1 MDISNVL
8 NVKNIK
14 LNMMAKSKE
23 EAIEELTDLLVQD
36 GAVINKE
43 DFLKD
48 VWLRE
53 EQGSTGFENHIAI
66 PHGKSSG
73 VARTALA
80 MGRTQYEIPWE
91 TMDGSDVRCIILF
104 AVCLVDQNATHIRLL
119 SQVSGSLADEEIIE
133 KLLQENDP
141 QKIIDLLNAENESAN
156 AYRHYHLCHS
166 MAIKSLLEN
175 RYEYCRNYSLYCW
188 HCPYLYRAKEN

>member
-8 NVKNIK
+8 NVKSIK

-141 QKIIDLLNAENESAN
+141 QKIIDLLNAENASAY
-156 AYRHYHLCHS
+156 A
-166 MAIKSLLEN
+166 
-175 RYEYCRNYSLYCW
+175 
-188 HCPYLYRAKEN
+188 

>member
-14 LNMMAKSKE
+14 LNLMAKSKE
-23 EAIEELTDLLVQD
+23 EAVEELTDLLVRD
-36 GAVINKE
+36 GAITNKAQ
-43 DFLKD
+43 FLQD

-80 MGRTQYEIPWE
+80 IGRTQYEIPWE

-133 KLLQENDP
+133 ELLKENDP
-141 QKIIDLLNAENESAN
+141 QKIIALLSAEDEGINA
-156 AYRHYHLCHS
+156 
-166 MAIKSLLEN
+166 
-175 RYEYCRNYSLYCW
+175 
-188 HCPYLYRAKEN
+188 

>member
-1 MDISNVL
+1 MT
-8 NVKNIK
+8 
-14 LNMMAKSKE
+14 ARTKE
-23 EAIEELTDLLVQD
+23 EVIEELTELLVQD
-36 GAVINKE
+36 GAVTNKE
-43 DFLKD
+43 DFIRD

-80 MGRTQYEIPWE
+80 IGRTQHEIPWE

-119 SQVSGSLADEEIIE
+119 AQVSGSLADEDIIA
-133 KLLQENDP
+133 KLLVESDP
-141 QKIIDLLNAENESAN
+141 HKIIALFNSETESAD
-156 AYRHYHLCHS
+156 A
-166 MAIKSLLEN
+166 
-175 RYEYCRNYSLYCW
+175 
-188 HCPYLYRAKEN
+188 

>member
-1 MDISNVL
+1 MDISSVL

-23 EAIEELTDLLVQD
+23 EAIEELAELLVSD
-36 GAVINKE
+36 GAVINK
-43 DFLKD
+43 DVFLKD

-73 VARTALA
+73 VTRTALA
-80 MGRTQYEIPWE
+80 IGRSQHQIPWE

-104 AVCLVDQNATHIRLL
+104 AVSLVDQNATHIRLL
-119 SQVSGSLADEEIIE
+119 SQVSGSLADEEIVQ
-133 KLLQENDP
+133 KLLKENSP
-141 QKIIDLLNAENESAN
+141 QKIIDLLNAEEASA
-156 AYRHYHLCHS
+156 
-166 MAIKSLLEN
+166 
-175 RYEYCRNYSLYCW
+175 
-188 HCPYLYRAKEN
+188 

>member
-8 NVKNIK
+8 NVKSIK

-141 QKIIDLLNAENESAN
+141 QKIIDLLNAENESAS
-156 AYRHYHLCHS
+156 A
-166 MAIKSLLEN
+166 
-175 RYEYCRNYSLYCW
+175 
-188 HCPYLYRAKEN
+188 